1 MTIESSTAGDTSLPL
16 IVFNRIARAI
26 RAAATRRAQRI
37 ALGELLAM
45 SPGRLYDLGIDA
57 GDIVAAL
64 EAPPPAGAKLAARR
78 AEHAD
83 YALGLAEL
91 KTA

>member
-16 IVFNRIARAI
+16 IVFNRIVSAI

-45 SPGRLYDLGIDA
+45 SPGRLHDLGINA
-57 GDIVAAL
+57 GDIIEAL
-64 EAPPPAGAKLAARR
+64 EAPPPAGAKLATRR
-78 AEHAD
+78 AVRAD
-83 YALGLAEL
+83 YALGLAEPR
-91 KTA
+91 TA